1 MLREIRLACRN
12 CLNGTGG
19 DCLEKKNSF
28 VMYTDY
34 QDHIDLLDMEQRGM
48 LLTAIMEYA
57 SSGTVTEIDGMVL
70 MAFSFIRKQMDR
82 DNEKYQNTVEKRR
95 EAGKLGGRPPKAKGF
110 EEKAKKA
117 KGFSEKQTKAKKP
130 DTDNVNDNDTDND
143 IKKESI
149 EKSSRFSPPTRQ
161 EVEEYCKEKGY
172 TVDAERFVDFY
183 ESKGWMVGKNKMKDW
198 RAAVRNW
205 NRSQRQE
212 STTKGK
218 NKFNDFPQ
226 RGYDMDSLE
235 AQLLGGKKE
244 EKE

>member
-1 MLREIRLACRN
+1 MREIRLACRN
-12 CLNGTGG
+12 CQDGMGG
-19 DCLEKKNSF
+19 DFLERKGSF

-34 QDHIDLLDMEQRGM
+34 QEHIDLLDMEQRGI

-57 SSGTVTEIDGMVL
+57 SGGTVPEIEGMVL

-95 EAGKLGGRPPKAKGF
+95 EAGKLGGRPPKANGI

-117 KGFSEKQTKAKKP
+117 NGFSEKQTKAKKP

-149 EKSSRFSPPTRQ
+149 EKSSRFSPPTQQ

-172 TVDAERFVDFY
+172 TIDSERFIDFY

-212 STTKGK
+212 STTKG
-218 NKFNDFPQ
+218 NNRFNSFPQ
-226 RGYDMDSLE
+226 RSYDMNSLE
-235 AQLLGGKKE
+235 TQLLGGKKE
-244 EKE
+244 VD